1 MIEVAASPQVP
12 VSLSLPES
20 WPPEF
25 QRPGGDPAAGTES
38 AGHVNAPEAHPAQAM
53 NWLFV
58 DLNSYFA
65 SVEQEVRPEL
75 RGRPVGVVPMMADTT
90 VCIAASYEARP
101 SVCGRERLSPMPG
114 ACARRLC
121 WLRAVT
127 NCTPNTTIA

>member
-1 MIEVAASPQVP
+1 MKSENSRRMGQPRFP
-12 VSLSLPES
+12 VSLSSAEN
-20 WPPEF
+20 WPRELQGPSSN
-25 QRPGGDPAAGTES
+25 PAASSDS
-38 AGHVNAPEAHPAQAM
+38 AGHTPAPEAQPGPAM

-127 NCTPNTTIA
+127 NC